1 MTKTLTLIGICV
13 AGAILAQMFLKLG
26 LNRHGPIESF
36 SLTTMIR
43 LSRDPLILAA
53 VAFYSATGILW
64 IGALSRVDL
73 SFAYPLL
80 TLSVAGVALVSS
92 VALNEP
98 MNLSRAIGTLLAI
111 AGAWLV
117 LRS

>member
-53 VAFYSATGILW
+53 S
-64 IGALSRVDL
+64 LSIWRPVSYGLGPCRVW
-73 SFAYPLL
+73 
-80 TLSVAGVALVSS
+80 T
-92 VALNEP
+92 
-98 MNLSRAIGTLLAI
+98 
-111 AGAWLV
+111 
-117 LRS
+117 

>member
-1 MTKTLTLIGICV
+1 M
-13 AGAILAQMFLKLG
+13 
-26 LNRHGPIESF
+26 
-36 SLTTMIR
+36 
-43 LSRDPLILAA
+43 
-53 VAFYSATGILW
+53 
-64 IGALSRVDL
+64 DL